1 MFRGLGAPA
10 AVGQSV
16 VFGDSSGTLHWF
28 SRAKGESQA
37 RVPTDGSAIATPL
50 VSIGGLLVV
59 VTRDGGV
66 FAFRPA

>member
-1 MFRGLGAPA
+1 MFRGVGAPA

-16 VFGDSSGTLHWF
+16 VFGDAAGTLHWF

-37 RVPTDGSAIATPL
+37 RVTTDGNAISTPP
-50 VSIGGLLVV
+50 VSVGGLLIV
-59 VTRDGGV
+59 VTRGGGV

>member
-10 AVGQSV
+10 AIGQSV
-16 VFGDSSGTLHWF
+16 VFGDAAGTLHWF

-37 RVPTDGSAIATPL
+37 RVPTDGKTTSAPPVT
-50 VSIGGLLVV
+50 VNGLLIV
-59 VTRDGGV
+59 VTRGGGV